1 MIIVHHLE
9 HSRSQRILWLLEEL
23 SVDYEIVSHARDPRT
38 SLAPSEL
45 LELHPLGKSPVIVD
59 GDNKIAESGAIV
71 EYLLDKFD
79 NGHLRPAEDTP
90 EFLQYRY
97 WLHYA
102 EGTFATLMML
112 SLMVNRIESAPM
124 PFFAKPV
131 AKKIA
136 GQIRSAYLDANVN
149 RNIRFIDATL
159 AASDWFCG
167 DSLTA
172 ADIQMSFAVE
182 AALARMTTADAS
194 PNLAAFRER
203 ISARPAYQRALE
215 KGGPYDLGGIT
226 RKSPAT

>member
-38 SLAPSEL
+38 SLAPPEL
-45 LELHPLGKSPVIVD
+45 LELHPLGNSPVIVD

-194 PNLAAFRER
+194 PSMAAFKGR
-203 ISARPAYQRALE
+203 IEQRAGYQRALQ